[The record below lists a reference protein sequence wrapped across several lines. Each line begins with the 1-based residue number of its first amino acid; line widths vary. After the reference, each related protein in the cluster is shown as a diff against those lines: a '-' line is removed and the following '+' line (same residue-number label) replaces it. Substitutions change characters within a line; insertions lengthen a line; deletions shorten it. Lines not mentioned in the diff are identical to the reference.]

1 MEKLVSDK
9 LATYCL
15 KTADRIL
22 GKLISVNSDYI
33 PAFADMSET
42 EYNVYYEEV
51 QKMIRQEIA
60 ESVK

>member
-9 LATYCL
+9 LATYRF

-22 GKLISVNSDYI
+22 GKLIAVNADYI
-33 PAFADMSET
+33 PGFADMSET